1 MDAIITDGKINQN
14 IVKVEMATLEK
25 GVLYFV
31 MEKCDQDLKIDL
43 QDRLKKNNLMKFSE
57 GLDCIK

>member
-43 QDRLKKNNLMKFSE
+43 
-57 GLDCIK
+57 

>member
-43 QDRLKKNNLMKFSE
+43 QDRLKNNNLMKFSE